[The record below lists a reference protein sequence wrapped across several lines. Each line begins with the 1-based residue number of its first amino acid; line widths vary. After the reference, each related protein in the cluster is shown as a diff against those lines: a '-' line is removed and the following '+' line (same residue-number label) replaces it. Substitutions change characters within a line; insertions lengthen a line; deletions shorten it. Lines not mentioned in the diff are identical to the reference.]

1 MMIIWWSS
9 LWKTVT
15 TCLPPL
21 QLYCGEGYCSS
32 PPTPPGKSFFHQGIN
47 NSYILISR
55 LMPVIILNMFATTW
69 VGSGFASN
77 WTTRVYSDPGQN
89 PGSQT
94 DTCAMVVS
102 RHSLRTAQYV
112 TKGRLHKKNGYIGTW
127 RLPSCFPL
135 LLLLHWGGEGS
146 RFLRPHSSTW
156 SWWWE
161 EEDTVVV
168 IVVVAVV
175 VNIVIVILVLI
186 TIIKCKLICAIS
198 LCIAQSVFDSRK
210 V

>member
-32 PPTPPGKSFFHQGIN
+32 PPTPPGRSFFTKESIIYIFWYRGWCRSSSWTCSPPPEWGAGLPQTGQQGCIP
-47 NSYILISR
+47 IPDKTL
-55 LMPVIILNMFATTW
+55 
-69 VGSGFASN
+69 GHK
-77 WTTRVYSDPGQN
+77 
-89 PGSQT
+89 QT
-94 DTCAMVVS
+94 PAPWLFPDTDCD
-102 RHSLRTAQYV
+102 
-112 TKGRLHKKNGYIGTW
+112 KGTW

-175 VNIVIVILVLI
+175 VNIVIVIVVLI

>member
-102 RHSLRTAQYV
+102 RH
-112 TKGRLHKKNGYIGTW
+112 RLWQRNVKI
-127 RLPSCFPL
+127 
-135 LLLLHWGGEGS
+135 
-146 RFLRPHSSTW
+146 
-156 SWWWE
+156 
-161 EEDTVVV
+161 TVMFSPP
-168 IVVVAVV
+168 VVAALRRGGKP
-175 VNIVIVILVLI
+175 ILTTTLI
-186 TIIKCKLICAIS
+186 YMIMVMRGGRYCCGY
-198 LCIAQSVFDSRK
+198 CCCCCCR
-210 V
+210 

>member
-1 MMIIWWSS
+1 MIKWWLSDDHHYE
-9 LWKTVT
+9 K
-15 TCLPPL
+15 P
-21 QLYCGEGYCSS
+21 S
-32 PPTPPGKSFFHQGIN
+32 PPVSLLYNCTVARVTALHLPLHLVNHFFTKESIIHIFWYRGWCRSSSWTCSPPPEWGAGLPQTGQQGCIPIPDKTLGHKQTPAPWLF
-47 NSYILISR
+47 
-55 LMPVIILNMFATTW
+55 P
-69 VGSGFASN
+69 
-77 WTTRVYSDPGQN
+77 D
-89 PGSQT
+89 T
-94 DTCAMVVS
+94 DCD
-102 RHSLRTAQYV
+102 
-112 TKGRLHKKNGYIGTW
+112 IGTW

-175 VNIVIVILVLI
+175 VNIVIVIVVLI